1 MPAFLFPRR
10 GYLGVLAAAFCAV
23 PWVAAQAQPLTFER
37 AQALAEQRAPE
48 NLARQAQV
56 ASAQQAVGP
65 ADALPD
71 PKLIL
76 GIDNLPIEGPDRYTL
91 NRDSMTMRRIGLM
104 QEVPNGDK
112 RQARRQLAEA
122 SVVRAEAEQRAMQL
136 EVKRQTAL
144 SWLDVYYAE
153 HSVGLFDQLD
163 RQIELLR
170 STVQSLIAGGSA
182 QPGELLQA
190 DQEALALQDRRD
202 ELSRDVAIARAKL
215 RRWIGNEADQL
226 LAGDVPNLSL
236 DAPHLQHRL
245 AQHPDLRA
253 ASARVGEASAELNEA
268 VAEKTPDWGVE
279 FAYNNRDNQ
288 FGDMV
293 MVQFTFDL
301 PLFVGTR
308 QGPKINAKQQSV
320 SQMEAE
326 QEVLLRAH
334 QAELESGLAELEQL
348 RRALARTEKTLIPLA
363 SKRADLELAA
373 YQAGNSQL
381 ASVITAQRELIEAQ
395 LRQIEQQRKLSQL
408 SASLYYAY
416 VEGLQ

>member
-1 MPAFLFPRR
+1 MSAFLFARR
-10 GYLGVLAAAFCAV
+10 GCIGVLAAAFWVA
-23 PWVAAQAQPLTFER
+23 PWVVAQAQPLTFER
-37 AQALAEQRAPE
+37 AQALAEQSAPE
-48 NLARQAQV
+48 NLARLAQV
-56 ASAQQAVGP
+56 ASAQQSVEP

-76 GIDNLPIEGPDRYTL
+76 GVDNLPIEGPDRYTL
-91 NRDSMTMRRIGLM
+91 NRDFMTMRRIGLM
-104 QEVPNGDK
+104 QEVPNSDK

-136 EVKRQTAL
+136 EIKRQTAL

-153 HSVGLFDQLD
+153 RSVGLFDQLD
-163 RQIELLR
+163 RQIDMLR

-190 DQEALALQDRRD
+190 DQEALVLQDRRD
-202 ELSRDVAIARAKL
+202 ELSRDAAIARAKL
-215 RRWIGNEADQL
+215 RRWIGNEADQPL
-226 LAGDVPNLSL
+226 EGDVPGMSL
-236 DAPHLQHRL
+236 AVPHLQQGMAL
-245 AQHPDLRA
+245 HPELRA
-253 ASARVGEASAELNEA
+253 ASARVGEASAELDEA
-268 VAEKTPDWGVE
+268 IAEKTPDWGVE
-279 FAYNNRDNQ
+279 LAYNNRDNQ
-288 FGDMV
+288 FGDML

-301 PLFVGTR
+301 PMFVGTR
-308 QGPKINAKQQSV
+308 QGPKINSKKQSV

-334 QAELESGLAELEQL
+334 QAELESGLAEIQQL
-348 RRALARTEKTLIPLA
+348 HKTLARTESNLIPLA

-373 YQAGNSQL
+373 YQAGNNQL
-381 ASVITAQRELIEAQ
+381 TSVISAQRELIEAQ

-416 VEGLQ
+416 VEGLK

>member
-1 MPAFLFPRR
+1 M
-10 GYLGVLAAAFCAV
+10 
-23 PWVAAQAQPLTFER
+23 
-37 AQALAEQRAPE
+37 
-48 NLARQAQV
+48 
-56 ASAQQAVGP
+56 
-65 ADALPD
+65 
-71 PKLIL
+71 
-76 GIDNLPIEGPDRYTL
+76 
-91 NRDSMTMRRIGLM
+91 
-104 QEVPNGDK
+104 
-112 RQARRQLAEA
+112 
-122 SVVRAEAEQRAMQL
+122 
-136 EVKRQTAL
+136 
-144 SWLDVYYAE
+144 
-153 HSVGLFDQLD
+153 
-163 RQIELLR
+163 LR

-202 ELSRDVAIARAKL
+202 ELNRDVAVARAKL
-215 RRWIGNEADQL
+215 RRWIGNEADQPL
-226 LAGDVPNLSL
+226 QGGVPSLNLV
-236 DAPHLQHRL
+236 APHLQQRI
-245 AQHPDLRA
+245 ASHPELRA

-268 VAEKTPDWGVE
+268 IAEKTPDWGVE

-308 QGPKINAKQQSV
+308 QGPKINARQQSV

-326 QEVLLRAH
+326 QEALLRAH
-334 QAELESGLAELEQL
+334 QAELEGGIAELEQL
-348 RRALARTEKTLIPLA
+348 RRTLSRTEKTLIPLA

-381 ASVITAQRELIEAQ
+381 TSVITAQRDLIDAQ

-416 VEGLQ
+416 VEGLK

>member
-1 MPAFLFPRR
+1 MPAFLFTRR
-10 GYLGVLAAAFCAV
+10 GYLGVLAAAFWAA
-23 PWVAAQAQPLTFER
+23 PWLAAQAQPLTFER
-37 AQALAEQRAPE
+37 AQALAEQSAPE

-76 GIDNLPIEGPDRYTL
+76 GIDNLLIEGPDRYTL

-112 RQARRQLAEA
+112 RLARRQLAEA
-122 SVVRAEAEQRAMQL
+122 SMTRAEAEQRAMQL
-136 EVKRQTAL
+136 GIKRLTAV

-153 HSVGLFDQLD
+153 RSVGLFDQLD
-163 RQIELLR
+163 RQLEMLR

-202 ELSRDVAIARAKL
+202 ELNRDVAVARAKL
-215 RRWIGNEADQL
+215 RRWIGNEADQPL
-226 LAGDVPNLSL
+226 QGGVPNLSL
-236 DAPHLQHRL
+236 EAPHLPQRI
-245 AQHPDLRA
+245 ASHPELRA
-253 ASARVGEASAELNEA
+253 ASAQVGEASAELNEA
-268 VAEKTPDWGVE
+268 IAEKTPDWGVE

-308 QGPKINAKQQSV
+308 QGPKINARQHSV

-326 QEVLLRAH
+326 QEALLRAH
-334 QAELESGLAELEQL
+334 QAELEGGIAELEQL
-348 RRALARTEKTLIPLA
+348 RRTLSRTEKTLIPLA

-381 ASVITAQRELIEAQ
+381 TSVISAQRELIEAQ

-416 VEGLQ
+416 VEGLK

>member
-1 MPAFLFPRR
+1 
-10 GYLGVLAAAFCAV
+10 
-23 PWVAAQAQPLTFER
+23 
-37 AQALAEQRAPE
+37 
-48 NLARQAQV
+48 
-56 ASAQQAVGP
+56 
-65 ADALPD
+65 
-71 PKLIL
+71 
-76 GIDNLPIEGPDRYTL
+76 
-91 NRDSMTMRRIGLM
+91 MT
-104 QEVPNGDK
+104 
-112 RQARRQLAEA
+112 
-122 SVVRAEAEQRAMQL
+122 RAEAEQRAMQL
-136 EVKRQTAL
+136 GIKRLTAV

-153 HSVGLFDQLD
+153 RSVGLFDQLD
-163 RQIELLR
+163 RQLEMLR

-202 ELSRDVAIARAKL
+202 ELNRDVAVARAKL
-215 RRWIGNEADQL
+215 RRWIGNEADQPL
-226 LAGDVPNLSL
+226 QGGVPNLSL
-236 DAPHLQHRL
+236 EAPHLPQRI
-245 AQHPDLRA
+245 ASHPELRA

-268 VAEKTPDWGVE
+268 IAEKTPDWGVE

-308 QGPKINAKQQSV
+308 QGPKINARQHSV
-320 SQMEAE
+320 SQMKAE
-326 QEVLLRAH
+326 QEALLRAH
-334 QAELESGLAELEQL
+334 QAELEGGIAELEQL
-348 RRALARTEKTLIPLA
+348 RRTLSRTEKTLIPLA

>member
-1 MPAFLFPRR
+1 MSAFLFPRR
-10 GYLGVLAAAFCAV
+10 GYLGVLAAAFWAA
-23 PWVAAQAQPLTFER
+23 PWLAAQAQPLTFER
-37 AQALAEQRAPE
+37 AQALAEQSAPE

-56 ASAQQAVGP
+56 ASAQQAVEP

-104 QEVPNGDK
+104 QEVPNSDK

-136 EVKRQTAL
+136 EIKRQTAL
-144 SWLDVYYAE
+144 SWLEVYYAE
-153 HSVGLFDQLD
+153 RTVGLFDQLD
-163 RQIELLR
+163 RQIDMLR

-190 DQEALALQDRRD
+190 DQEALTLQDRRD

-215 RRWIGNEADQL
+215 RRWIGNEAEQPM
-226 LAGDVPNLSL
+226 AGDAPTLSL
-236 DAPHLQHRL
+236 EVPHLQRMTL
-245 AQHPDLRA
+245 HPELRA

-268 VAEKTPDWGVE
+268 IAEKTPDWGVE

-308 QGPKINAKQQSV
+308 QGPKINARQQSV

-326 QEVLLRAH
+326 QEALLRAH
-334 QAELESGLAELEQL
+334 QAELEGGIAELEQL
-348 RRALARTEKTLIPLA
+348 RRTLSRTEKTLIPLA

-381 ASVITAQRELIEAQ
+381 TSVITAQRDLIDAQ

-416 VEGLQ
+416 VEGLK

>member
-1 MPAFLFPRR
+1 MSAFLFTRR
-10 GYLGVLAAAFCAV
+10 GYMGVLAAAFWTA
-23 PWVAAQAQPLTFER
+23 PFVAAHAQPLTFER
-37 AQALAEQRAPE
+37 AQALAEQTAPE

-56 ASAQQAVGP
+56 ASAQQSVEP

-76 GIDNLPIEGPDRYTL
+76 GVDNLPIEGPDRYTL
-91 NRDSMTMRRIGLM
+91 NRDSMTMRRIGFM
-104 QEVPNGDK
+104 QEVPNSDK
-112 RQARRQLAEA
+112 RQARLHLAEA

-136 EVKRQTAL
+136 EIKRQTAL
-144 SWLDVYYAE
+144 SWLEVYYAE
-153 HSVGLFDQLD
+153 RSVGLFDQLE
-163 RQIELLR
+163 RQIDMLR
-170 STVQSLIAGGSA
+170 STVQSLIAGGSV

-202 ELSRDVAIARAKL
+202 ELNRDVAIARAKL
-215 RRWIGNEADQL
+215 RRWIGNEADQPL
-226 LAGDVPNLSL
+226 TGNVPSLSL
-236 DAPHLQHRL
+236 EAPHLQHRL
-245 AQHPDLRA
+245 VQHPDLRA
-253 ASARVGEASAELNEA
+253 ASARVGEASAELDEA
-268 VAEKTPDWGVE
+268 IAEKTPDWGVE
-279 FAYNNRDNQ
+279 LAYNNRDNQ

-301 PLFVGTR
+301 PMFVGTR

-320 SQMEAE
+320 AQMEAE

-348 RRALARTEKTLIPLA
+348 RRTLTRTESTVIPLA

-381 ASVITAQRELIEAQ
+381 TSVITAQRDLIEAQ

-416 VEGLQ
+416 VEGLK

>member
-1 MPAFLFPRR
+1 MSAVLFARR
-10 GYLGVLAAAFCAV
+10 GCIGVLAAAFWVA
-23 PWVAAQAQPLTFER
+23 PWVVAQAQPLTFER
-37 AQALAEQRAPE
+37 AQALAEQSAPE
-48 NLARQAQV
+48 NLARLAQV
-56 ASAQQAVGP
+56 ASAQQSVEP

-76 GIDNLPIEGPDRYTL
+76 GVDNLPIEGPDRYTL
-91 NRDSMTMRRIGLM
+91 NRDFMTMRRIGLM
-104 QEVPNGDK
+104 QEVPNSDK

-136 EVKRQTAL
+136 EIKRQTAL

-153 HSVGLFDQLD
+153 RSVGLFDQLD
-163 RQIELLR
+163 RQIDMLR

-190 DQEALALQDRRD
+190 DQEALVLQDRRD
-202 ELSRDVAIARAKL
+202 ELSRDAAIARAKL
-215 RRWIGNEADQL
+215 RRWIGNEADQPL
-226 LAGDVPNLSL
+226 EGDVPGMSL
-236 DAPHLQHRL
+236 AVPHLQQGMAL
-245 AQHPDLRA
+245 HPELRA
-253 ASARVGEASAELNEA
+253 ASARVGEASAELDEA
-268 VAEKTPDWGVE
+268 IAEKTPDWGVE
-279 FAYNNRDNQ
+279 LAYNNRDNQ
-288 FGDMV
+288 FGDML

-301 PLFVGTR
+301 PMFVGTR
-308 QGPKINAKQQSV
+308 QGPKINSKKQSV

-334 QAELESGLAELEQL
+334 QAELESGLAEIQQL
-348 RRALARTEKTLIPLA
+348 HKTLARTESNLIPLA

-373 YQAGNSQL
+373 YQAGNNQL
-381 ASVITAQRELIEAQ
+381 TSVISAQRELIEAQ

-416 VEGLQ
+416 VEGLK

>member
-1 MPAFLFPRR
+1 MSAFLFTRR
-10 GYLGVLAAAFCAV
+10 GCMGVLAVAFWAV
-23 PWVAAQAQPLTFER
+23 PFVAVQAQPLTFER
-37 AQALAEQRAPE
+37 AQSLAEQTAPE

-56 ASAQQAVGP
+56 ASAQQAVEP

-76 GIDNLPIEGPDRYTL
+76 GVDNLPIEGPDRYTL
-91 NRDSMTMRRIGLM
+91 NRDFMTMRRIGLM
-104 QEVPNGDK
+104 QEVPNSDK

-136 EVKRQTAL
+136 EIKRQTAV

-153 HSVGLFDQLD
+153 RSVGLFDQLERHID
-163 RQIELLR
+163 MLR

-202 ELSRDVAIARAKL
+202 ELNRDVAIARAKL
-215 RRWIGNEADQL
+215 RRWIGNEADQPL
-226 LAGDVPNLSL
+226 TGNVPSLSL
-236 DAPHLQHRL
+236 EAPHLQHRL

-253 ASARVGEASAELNEA
+253 ASARIGEASAELDEA
-268 VAEKTPDWGVE
+268 IAEKTPDWGVE
-279 FAYNNRDNQ
+279 LAYNNRDNQ

-301 PLFVGTR
+301 PMFVGTR
-308 QGPKINAKQQSV
+308 QGPKISSKQQSV

-348 RRALARTEKTLIPLA
+348 RRTLARTESTMIPLA

-381 ASVITAQRELIEAQ
+381 TSVITVQRDLIEAQ
-395 LRQIEQQRKLSQL
+395 LRQLEQQRKLSQL

-416 VEGLQ
+416 VEGLK

>member
-1 MPAFLFPRR
+1 MSAFLFTRR
-10 GYLGVLAAAFCAV
+10 GCMGVLTVAFWAV
-23 PWVAAQAQPLTFER
+23 PFVAVQAQPLTFER
-37 AQALAEQRAPE
+37 AQSLAEQTAPE

-56 ASAQQAVGP
+56 ASAQQAVEP

-76 GIDNLPIEGPDRYTL
+76 GVDNLPIEGPDRYSL
-91 NRDSMTMRRIGLM
+91 NRDFMTMRRIGLM
-104 QEVPNGDK
+104 QEVPNSDK
-112 RQARRQLAEA
+112 RQARHQLAEA
-122 SVVRAEAEQRAMQL
+122 SVVRAEAEQRTMQL
-136 EVKRQTAL
+136 EIKRQTAL
-144 SWLDVYYAE
+144 SWLEVYYAE
-153 HSVGLFDQLD
+153 RSVGLFDQLD
-163 RQIELLR
+163 RQIDMLR

-190 DQEALALQDRRD
+190 DQEALTLQDRRD

-215 RRWIGNEADQL
+215 RRWIGNEADQPM
-226 LAGDVPNLSL
+226 AGDAPTLSL
-236 DAPHLQHRL
+236 EVPHLQRMTL
-245 AQHPDLRA
+245 HPELRA
-253 ASARVGEASAELNEA
+253 ASARVGEASAELGEA
-268 VAEKTPDWGVE
+268 IAEKTPDWGVE

-301 PLFVGTR
+301 PMFVGTR
-308 QGPKINAKQQSV
+308 QGPRINSKQQSV

-334 QAELESGLAELEQL
+334 QAELESGLAEIQQL
-348 RRALARTEKTLIPLA
+348 RKTLARTESHLIPLA
-363 SKRADLELAA
+363 SQRADLELAA

-381 ASVITAQRELIEAQ
+381 TSVISAQRELIEAQ

-416 VEGLQ
+416 VEGLK

>member
-1 MPAFLFPRR
+1 MSAFLFARR
-10 GYLGVLAAAFCAV
+10 GCMGVLAAAFWAA
-23 PWVAAQAQPLTFER
+23 PWVGAQAQPLTFER
-37 AQALAEQRAPE
+37 AQALAEQSAPE
-48 NLARQAQV
+48 NLAQQAQV
-56 ASAQQAVGP
+56 ASAQQSVEP

-76 GIDNLPIEGPDRYTL
+76 GVDNLPIEGPDRYTL
-91 NRDSMTMRRIGLM
+91 NRDFMTMRRIGLM
-104 QEVPNGDK
+104 QEVPNSDK

-136 EVKRQTAL
+136 EIKRQTAL

-153 HSVGLFDQLD
+153 RSVGLFDQLD
-163 RQIELLR
+163 RQIDRLR

-202 ELSRDVAIARAKL
+202 ELSRDAAIARAKL
-215 RRWIGNEADQL
+215 RRWIGSAADQPL
-226 LAGDVPNLSL
+226 EGHAPALSL
-236 DAPHLQHRL
+236 AMPHLQQGMAL
-245 AQHPDLRA
+245 HPELRA
-253 ASARVGEASAELNEA
+253 ASARVGEASAELDEA
-268 VAEKTPDWGVE
+268 IAEKTPDWGVE
-279 FAYNNRDNQ
+279 LAYNNRDNQ
-288 FGDMV
+288 FGDML

-301 PLFVGTR
+301 PMFVGTR
-308 QGPKINAKQQSV
+308 QGPKINSKQQSV

-334 QAELESGLAELEQL
+334 QAELESGLAELKQL
-348 RRALARTEKTLIPLA
+348 RRTLTRTESTVIPLA
-363 SKRADLELAA
+363 RKRADLELAA

-381 ASVITAQRELIEAQ
+381 TSVITAERDLIEAQ
-395 LRQIEQQRKLSQL
+395 LRKIEQQRKLSQL

-416 VEGLQ
+416 VEGLK

>member
-1 MPAFLFPRR
+1 M
-10 GYLGVLAAAFCAV
+10 
-23 PWVAAQAQPLTFER
+23 
-37 AQALAEQRAPE
+37 
-48 NLARQAQV
+48 N
-56 ASAQQAVGP
+56 
-65 ADALPD
+65 D
-71 PKLIL
+71 
-76 GIDNLPIEGPDRYTL
+76 
-91 NRDSMTMRRIGLM
+91 
-104 QEVPNGDK
+104 
-112 RQARRQLAEA
+112 
-122 SVVRAEAEQRAMQL
+122 
-136 EVKRQTAL
+136 
-144 SWLDVYYAE
+144 
-153 HSVGLFDQLD
+153 
-163 RQIELLR
+163 
-170 STVQSLIAGGSA
+170 
-182 QPGELLQA
+182 
-190 DQEALALQDRRD
+190 
-202 ELSRDVAIARAKL
+202 
-215 RRWIGNEADQL
+215 
-226 LAGDVPNLSL
+226 
-236 DAPHLQHRL
+236 
-245 AQHPDLRA
+245 
-253 ASARVGEASAELNEA
+253 A

-348 RRALARTEKTLIPLA
+348 RRALARTESTLIPLA

-373 YQAGNSQL
+373 YHAGKTQL
-381 ASVITAQRELIEAQ
+381 ASVIAAQRELIEAQ

>member
-1 MPAFLFPRR
+1 
-10 GYLGVLAAAFCAV
+10 
-23 PWVAAQAQPLTFER
+23 
-37 AQALAEQRAPE
+37 
-48 NLARQAQV
+48 
-56 ASAQQAVGP
+56 
-65 ADALPD
+65 
-71 PKLIL
+71 
-76 GIDNLPIEGPDRYTL
+76 
-91 NRDSMTMRRIGLM
+91 MTMRRIGFM
-104 QEVPNGDK
+104 QEVPNSDK

-122 SVVRAEAEQRAMQL
+122 SVGRAEAEQRAMQL
-136 EVKRQTAL
+136 EIKRQTAV

-153 HSVGLFDQLD
+153 RSVGLFDQLD
-163 RQIELLR
+163 RQIEMLR

-202 ELSRDVAIARAKL
+202 ELNRDVAVARAKL
-215 RRWIGNEADQL
+215 RRWIGNEADQPL
-226 LAGDVPNLSL
+226 QGGVPNLNL
-236 DAPHLQHRL
+236 VAPHLQQRI
-245 AQHPDLRA
+245 ASHPELRA

-268 VAEKTPDWGVE
+268 IAEKTPDWGVE

-308 QGPKINAKQQSV
+308 QGPKINARQQSV

-326 QEVLLRAH
+326 QEALLRAH
-334 QAELESGLAELEQL
+334 QAELEGGIAELEQL
-348 RRALARTEKTLIPLA
+348 RRTLSRTEKTLIPLA

-381 ASVITAQRELIEAQ
+381 TSVITAQRDLIDAQ

-416 VEGLQ
+416 VEGLK

>member
-10 GYLGVLAAAFCAV
+10 GYLGVLAAAFWAV

-48 NLARQAQV
+48 NLARKAQV

-226 LAGDVPNLSL
+226 LAGDAPSLSL

-253 ASARVGEASAELNEA
+253 ASARVGQASAELNEA

-348 RRALARTEKTLIPLA
+348 RRALARTESTLIPLA
-363 SKRADLELAA
+363 SKRVDLELAA

>member
-1 MPAFLFPRR
+1 MSAFLFTRR
-10 GYLGVLAAAFCAV
+10 GCMGVLTVAFWAV
-23 PWVAAQAQPLTFER
+23 PFVAVQAQPLTFER
-37 AQALAEQRAPE
+37 AQSLAEQTAPE

-56 ASAQQAVGP
+56 ASAQQAVEP

-76 GIDNLPIEGPDRYTL
+76 GVDNLPIEGPDRYTL
-91 NRDSMTMRRIGLM
+91 NRDFMTMRRIGLM
-104 QEVPNGDK
+104 QEVPNSDK

-122 SVVRAEAEQRAMQL
+122 SVVRAEAEQRTMQL
-136 EVKRQTAL
+136 EIKRQTAL
-144 SWLDVYYAE
+144 SWLEVYYAE
-153 HSVGLFDQLD
+153 RSVGLFDQLD
-163 RQIELLR
+163 RQIDMLR

-190 DQEALALQDRRD
+190 DQEALTLQDRRD

-215 RRWIGNEADQL
+215 RRWIGNEADQPM
-226 LAGDVPNLSL
+226 AGDAPTLSL
-236 DAPHLQHRL
+236 EVPHLQRMTL
-245 AQHPDLRA
+245 HPELRA
-253 ASARVGEASAELNEA
+253 ASARVGEASAELDEA
-268 VAEKTPDWGVE
+268 IAEKTPDWGVE

-301 PLFVGTR
+301 PMFVGTR
-308 QGPKINAKQQSV
+308 QGPKINSKQQSV

-326 QEVLLRAH
+326 QEVLLRTH
-334 QAELESGLAELEQL
+334 QAELESGLAELQQL
-348 RRALARTEKTLIPLA
+348 RKTLKRTESTLIPLA
-363 SKRADLELAA
+363 NKRADLELAA
-373 YQAGNSQL
+373 YQVGNSQL
-381 ASVITAQRELIEAQ
+381 TSVITAQRDLIEAQ

-416 VEGLQ
+416 VEGLK

>member
-1 MPAFLFPRR
+1 MSAFLFARR
-10 GYLGVLAAAFCAV
+10 GCMGVLAAAFWAA
-23 PWVAAQAQPLTFER
+23 PWGVAQAQPLTFER
-37 AQALAEQRAPE
+37 AQALAEQSAPE
-48 NLARQAQV
+48 NLAQQAQV
-56 ASAQQAVGP
+56 ASAQQSVEP

-91 NRDSMTMRRIGLM
+91 NRDFMTMRRIGLM
-104 QEVPNGDK
+104 QEVPNSDK

-122 SVVRAEAEQRAMQL
+122 SVVRAEAEQRATQL
-136 EVKRQTAL
+136 EIKRQTAL

-153 HSVGLFDQLD
+153 RSVSLFDQLE
-163 RQIELLR
+163 RQIDMLR

-202 ELSRDVAIARAKL
+202 ELSRDAAIARAKL
-215 RRWIGNEADQL
+215 RRWIGNEADQPL
-226 LAGDVPNLSL
+226 EGDVPGLSL
-236 DAPHLQHRL
+236 AVQHLQQGMAL
-245 AQHPDLRA
+245 HPELRA
-253 ASARVGEASAELNEA
+253 ASARVGEASAELDEA
-268 VAEKTPDWGVE
+268 IAEKTPDWGVE
-279 FAYNNRDNQ
+279 LAYNNRDNQ
-288 FGDMV
+288 FGDML

-301 PLFVGTR
+301 PMFVGTR
-308 QGPKINAKQQSV
+308 QGPKINSKKQSV

-334 QAELESGLAELEQL
+334 QAELESGLAEIQQL
-348 RRALARTEKTLIPLA
+348 RKTLARTESHLIPLA
-363 SKRADLELAA
+363 SQRADLELAA

-381 ASVITAQRELIEAQ
+381 TSVISAQRELIEAQ

-416 VEGLQ
+416 VEGLK

>member
-1 MPAFLFPRR
+1 MSAFLFTRR
-10 GYLGVLAAAFCAV
+10 GYVGVLAAAFWTA
-23 PWVAAQAQPLTFER
+23 PFVAAHAQPLTFER
-37 AQALAEQRAPE
+37 AEALAEQTAPE

-56 ASAQQAVGP
+56 ASAQQSVEP

-76 GIDNLPIEGPDRYTL
+76 GVDNLPIEGPDRYTL
-91 NRDSMTMRRIGLM
+91 NRDSMTMRRIGFM
-104 QEVPNGDK
+104 QEVPNSDK
-112 RQARRQLAEA
+112 RQARRQSAEA
-122 SVVRAEAEQRAMQL
+122 SVIRAEAEQRAMQL
-136 EVKRQTAL
+136 EIKRQTAL

-153 HSVGLFDQLD
+153 RSVSLFDQLE
-163 RQIELLR
+163 RQIDMLR

-202 ELSRDVAIARAKL
+202 ELNRDVAIARAKL
-215 RRWIGNEADQL
+215 RRWIGNEADQPL
-226 LAGDVPNLSL
+226 TGNVPSLNLE
-236 DAPHLQHRL
+236 APHLQHRL

-253 ASARVGEASAELNEA
+253 ASARVGEASAELDEA
-268 VAEKTPDWGVE
+268 IAEKTPDWGVE
-279 FAYNNRDNQ
+279 LAYNNRDNQ

-301 PLFVGTR
+301 PMFVGTR

-320 SQMEAE
+320 AQMEAE

-348 RRALARTEKTLIPLA
+348 RRTLTRTKSTVIPLA

-373 YQAGNSQL
+373 YQVGNSQL
-381 ASVITAQRELIEAQ
+381 TSVITAQRDLIEAQ

-416 VEGLQ
+416 VEGLK